1 MSTAAET
8 INQTHF
14 AELHDRINAI
24 ADTAPAMMARC
35 CVTSRIWLHVLDT
48 VGVPVRRNRSW
59 VTEADR
65 MRVCDVERALATVD
79 AVGTAEA
86 APGLCAGHPC
96 PAAHLRRERP
106 GSGPLPCIARAG

>member
-14 AELHDRINAI
+14 AKLHDRINGV
-24 ADTAPAMMARC
+24 ADTAPTMMARC
-35 CVTSRIWLHVLDT
+35 CVTARVWRHVLST
-48 VGVPVRRNRSW
+48 VGVPVGTGRSW

-86 APGLCAGHPC
+86 APVLCAGHPC
-96 PAAHLRRERP
+96 PAAHLRGERP
-106 GSGPLPCIARAG
+106 GSGPLPCLARAA